1 MDDTYGD
8 DDESTPPEI
17 TMNDLPADTLSLLRD
32 HLSAQASDWP
42 EKDGQE
48 DYKLSQFWY
57 TAGTAKAL
65 VDEVCEVND
74 CHRLSVCLSSSC
86 RCGSVTAGSGYRR
99 KGGHPKCSVP
109 DASDQGL
116 PSLLYIPR
124 LLCLCRMEDLI
135 KWAMGCAG

>member
-1 MDDTYGD
+1 MKGPVCCVETALLNRRLFPAGGADKEYLRLMVGIVDDTTGGD
-8 DDESTPPEI
+8 DDNESTAPEI
-17 TMNDLPADTLSLLRD
+17 TMDDLPADTLSLLRD

-42 EKDGQE
+42 EKDGQSE

-86 RCGSVTAGSGYRR
+86 RCGSVTAGSGF
-99 KGGHPKCSVP
+99 
-109 DASDQGL
+109 
-116 PSLLYIPR
+116 
-124 LLCLCRMEDLI
+124 
-135 KWAMGCAG
+135 